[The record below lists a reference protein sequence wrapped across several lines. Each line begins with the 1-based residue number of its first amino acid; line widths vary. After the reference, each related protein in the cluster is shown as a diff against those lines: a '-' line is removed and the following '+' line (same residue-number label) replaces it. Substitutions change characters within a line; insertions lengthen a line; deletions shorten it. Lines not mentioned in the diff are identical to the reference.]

1 MMKKGSKIYS
11 IVHRKCPRCHEGDLF
26 IDRNPYHLKKLGEM
40 PENCPVCGQSFSPEP
55 GFYFGASYVS
65 YGITI
70 AIMVP
75 IFVLNYLI
83 LKIPFDTLLF
93 SIIGLIVLLA
103 PIIYILSRSIWINFF
118 VSYEEGA
125 GKTLPNTEGTPSA

>member
-1 MMKKGSKIYS
+1 M
-11 IVHRKCPRCHEGDLF
+11 
-26 IDRNPYHLKKLGEM
+26 KKLGEM
-40 PENCPVCGQSFSPEP
+40 PGNCPVCGQSFSPEP

-65 YGITI
+65 YAITI

-75 IFVLNYLI
+75 VFILNYLV
-83 LKIPFDTLLF
+83 LHIPFDTLLF
-93 SIIGLIVLLA
+93 AIIGLIVLLA

-125 GKTLPNTEGTPSA
+125 GKSLPTKEGKPSS